1 MRGIRRGLTTIGSES
16 EPDIHYSH
24 LTTLFQT
31 QVVTLTFVVSLA
43 PYAHAACP
51 APPVIDAARGELT
64 IFQSLVA
71 GQSLHHIM
79 KAAVLQEKV
88 MAR

>member
-1 MRGIRRGLTTIGSES
+1 
-16 EPDIHYSH
+16 
-24 LTTLFQT
+24 
-31 QVVTLTFVVSLA
+31 
-43 PYAHAACP
+43 
-51 APPVIDAARGELT
+51 VIDAARGELT